1 MNSLTKFGK
10 MFHLDVWA
18 LALWNAT
25 LEAGG
30 LGVGTLPA
38 RLGALA
44 LRTLP
49 VRRGPWRWNAGTSSS
64 PGRRGLGSSFWR
76 SGRPGRFPSPA
87 PLRTG
92 RADFPHPAP
101 PAIDSPPLFDELL
114 APTGEDNGPKAASSL
129 LDSLSPSAN
138 VYLATFAMPAWPD

>member
-30 LGVGTLPA
+30 LGVETLPA

-44 LRTLP
+44 LRTP
-49 VRRGPWRWNAGTSSS
+49 V
-64 PGRRGLGSSFWR
+64 L
-76 SGRPGRFPSPA
+76 
-87 PLRTG
+87 
-92 RADFPHPAP
+92 
-101 PAIDSPPLFDELL
+101 LL
-114 APTGEDNGPKAASSL
+114 AWEARAGI
-129 LDSLSPSAN
+129 
-138 VYLATFAMPAWPD
+138 YF